1 MTEDNMYLQSK
12 TIDLTIDGL
21 YAWAVYGAL
30 CLGLRHPAFT
40 GPSRELVLHF
50 INELEKAMKAKNIL
64 NDREIWMFHILC
76 KKNMNIGL
84 NGIRE
89 GP

>member
-1 MTEDNMYLQSK
+1 MNKENLSQ

-21 YAWAVYGAL
+21 YAMAVHGSLRLA
-30 CLGLRHPAFT
+30 LRHPAFT

-50 INELEKAMKAKNIL
+50 VDELEKAMKAKGIFT
-64 NDREIWMFHILC
+64 DRDVKAIHKVENEESPHTDLGEIS
-76 KKNMNIGL
+76 
-84 NGIRE
+84 E